1 MEIFNIIFTIL
12 IVCTFGLQRNSEG
25 LSLQT
30 CNVLKGMSI
39 LAVFVGHTS
48 KLFTGFVLY
57 KLYCSI
63 GLFAVSLFFFIS
75 GYGLMY
81 GYMHKENCTAGFARK
96 RIVPILVAY
105 LIACIMHYLL
115 NGHQIVNIQSLIL
128 CAYVPFSWFI
138 FSIIS
143 LYIMYLLSVS
153 ISKKSKMAEGGGCVI
168 ASLLVFILI
177 YSVISLLLE
186 APYPLLGGHQMVTFV
201 IGMLVAWKQ
210 DKVFGFVKKTRY
222 LWLVSFVILWN
233 ICLLNK
239 HIHLPEQVLFLIE
252 SAESYVFPLVII
264 GLLFSFKVIRL
275 KKFWGFFQSHSLQ
288 IYLVHGIVLELVIRQ
303 IDLPSEILIFLI
315 FFITVLMA
323 FSLKFVTKKIIDLIY
338 AKH

>member
-105 LIACIMHYLL
+105 LIACIIHYLL

-143 LYIMYLLSVS
+143 LYIMFLLSVS
-153 ISKKSKMAEGGGCVI
+153 ISKKSKMAEGGGNSLAFSFYTYLFCNLFVI
-168 ASLLVFILI
+168 RSTLSIIRRASNGYFCNWNACG
-177 YSVISLLLE
+177 LE
-186 APYPLLGGHQMVTFV
+186 AGQGIWFCKEDKIPLACIICYSLEYMFV
-201 IGMLVAWKQ
+201 
-210 DKVFGFVKKTRY
+210 
-222 LWLVSFVILWN
+222 
-233 ICLLNK
+233 
-239 HIHLPEQVLFLIE
+239 E
-252 SAESYVFPLVII
+252 
-264 GLLFSFKVIRL
+264 
-275 KKFWGFFQSHSLQ
+275 
-288 IYLVHGIVLELVIRQ
+288 
-303 IDLPSEILIFLI
+303 
-315 FFITVLMA
+315 
-323 FSLKFVTKKIIDLIY
+323 
-338 AKH
+338 